1 MKSLLTTRQLD
12 ATPNVNFLATLR
24 NSGYDNYSA
33 ICDIVDNS
41 LDTDVNSKNVS
52 ITVRFS
58 SKDKEF
64 ISICDDGC
72 GMDFDTISEA
82 VRLGAETGKSR
93 QSDLGSYGTGLKSAA
108 LSLGRKFTIF
118 TKTNESDLI
127 VVEYDLD
134 SMVELNSFNIP
145 VRLGTDDEMK
155 YFQSN
160 VNNISGTIIL
170 IEILDRITNNNVT
183 IFKDT
188 LSKNLGK
195 TFMYFI
201 DEKNINLTIN
211 GDVVNS
217 IDPMCRKHQL
227 VTRLTGVPYE
237 SYVYKDKE
245 IKYNVF
251 YIEKIEELP
260 ITRNSSNA
268 GLWIYRNN
276 RLVGQGLDLG
286 LIGKSGDGYL
296 NGLRIELFVDGECDN
311 FFGSTFT
318 KTISEKEK
326 NHVDQGFRDVSTKAL
341 GAYIKTSRMME
352 KSKQRDKVVSED
364 IIASLEE
371 AFRSINNNKMVN
383 VKKTGENE
391 KNNSDSEKKETIN
404 KGKNKF
410 SPRKRED
417 SFAKY
422 RLVSLGECGNIFRP
436 FKEMGKFVIEI
447 NQDHPFWTGYLSQQ
461 ELNTIS
467 VVSKLFVSM
476 SLALE
481 SSSYYCDSE
490 KEDFFDEYFAEWSI
504 QARKLILY

>member
-1 MKSLLTTRQLD
+1 
-12 ATPNVNFLATLR
+12 
-24 NSGYDNYSA
+24 
-33 ICDIVDNS
+33 
-41 LDTDVNSKNVS
+41 
-52 ITVRFS
+52 
-58 SKDKEF
+58 
-64 ISICDDGC
+64 
-72 GMDFDTISEA
+72 
-82 VRLGAETGKSR
+82 
-93 QSDLGSYGTGLKSAA
+93 
-108 LSLGRKFTIF
+108 
-118 TKTNESDLI
+118 
-127 VVEYDLD
+127 
-134 SMVELNSFNIP
+134 
-145 VRLGTDDEMK
+145 
-155 YFQSN
+155 
-160 VNNISGTIIL
+160 
-170 IEILDRITNNNVT
+170 
-183 IFKDT
+183 
-188 LSKNLGK
+188 
-195 TFMYFI
+195 
-201 DEKNINLTIN
+201 
-211 GDVVNS
+211 
-217 IDPMCRKHQL
+217 MCRKHQL

-410 SPRKRED
+410 SP
-417 SFAKY
+417 
-422 RLVSLGECGNIFRP
+422 NI
-436 FKEMGKFVIEI
+436 
-447 NQDHPFWTGYLSQQ
+447 D
-461 ELNTIS
+461 
-467 VVSKLFVSM
+467 
-476 SLALE
+476 
-481 SSSYYCDSE
+481 
-490 KEDFFDEYFAEWSI
+490 
-504 QARKLILY
+504 